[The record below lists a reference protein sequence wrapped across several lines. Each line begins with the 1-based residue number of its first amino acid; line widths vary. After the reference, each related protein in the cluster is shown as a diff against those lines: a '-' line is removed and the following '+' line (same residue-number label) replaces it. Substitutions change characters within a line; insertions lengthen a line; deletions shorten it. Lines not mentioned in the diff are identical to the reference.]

1 MESSTIVVVHSELD
15 EQRKIAGA
23 LEPLNHPLKCAPD
36 LRAVIAVYRSGR
48 IGLVVTPDIRI
59 PFEKQYV
66 VEGIQRESL
75 RIPVIVLVDEPGQ
88 GKCPK
93 ATRLLMGLQHYLA
106 WPDEIDDLLPV
117 ARGLLRTSRLLEEA
131 ATQPG
136 DADWIPNLREVG
148 AAQERR
154 DLIAA
159 MRATNGN
166 IPRGRPAR
174 DLARRA
180 SVPAPEARG
189 PTEWGRGWGKAV
201 ARSAPFAPASGSL
214 LLAPACGPS
223 FTEHLSQLGTVGP
236 NGLSLWVRRSDR
248 I

>member
-15 EQRKIAGA
+15 EQRKIAEA

-36 LRAVIAVYRSGR
+36 LRAVVAIYKSGP

-59 PFEKQYV
+59 PFERQHV

-106 WPDEIDDLLPV
+106 WPDAIGDLLPV
-117 ARGLLRTSRLLEEA
+117 ARGLLRTARLLEEA

-136 DADWIPNLREVG
+136 DPDWIPNLREVG

-159 MRATNGN
+159 MRATHGN
-166 IPRGRPAR
+166 ISRAADLLGISRGGLQYRLRKHGVQPSGEGARGRR
-174 DLARRA
+174 
-180 SVPAPEARG
+180 
-189 PTEWGRGWGKAV
+189 
-201 ARSAPFAPASGSL
+201 
-214 LLAPACGPS
+214 
-223 FTEHLSQLGTVGP
+223 
-236 NGLSLWVRRSDR
+236 
-248 I
+248 

>member
-1 MESSTIVVVHSELD
+1 MESTIVVVHSELD
-15 EQRKIAGA
+15 EQRKIAEA
-23 LEPLNHPLKCAPD
+23 LEPLNHPLKCALD
-36 LRAVIAVYRSGR
+36 LRAVIAVYKSSR
-48 IGLVVTPDIRI
+48 IGLVVTPDIRV

-66 VEGIQRESL
+66 VDGIQRESL

-136 DADWIPNLREVG
+136 DPEWIPNLREVG

-159 MRATNGN
+159 LRATNGN
-166 IPRGRPAR
+166 ISRAADLLGISRGGLQYR
-174 DLARRA
+174 LKKH
-180 SVPAPEARG
+180 G
-189 PTEWGRGWGKAV
+189 IQH
-201 ARSAPFAPASGSL
+201 SAPR
-214 LLAPACGPS
+214 
-223 FTEHLSQLGTVGP
+223 EM
-236 NGLSLWVRRSDR
+236 NERR
-248 I
+248 

>member
-1 MESSTIVVVHSELD
+1 V
-15 EQRKIAGA
+15 
-23 LEPLNHPLKCAPD
+23 
-36 LRAVIAVYRSGR
+36 
-48 IGLVVTPDIRI
+48 
-59 PFEKQYV
+59 
-66 VEGIQRESL
+66 

-136 DADWIPNLREVG
+136 DPDWIPNLREVG

-159 MRATNGN
+159 LRATNGN
-166 IPRGRPAR
+166 ISRAADLLGISRG
-174 DLARRA
+174 
-180 SVPAPEARG
+180 
-189 PTEWGRGWGKAV
+189 
-201 ARSAPFAPASGSL
+201 
-214 LLAPACGPS
+214 
-223 FTEHLSQLGTVGP
+223 
-236 NGLSLWVRRSDR
+236 GLQYRLKKHGVQ
-248 I
+248 